1 MAIPLPGEPPVV
13 VLLGQRAAYLKDG
26 VIDPERYE
34 PGDLTR
40 SLCSPWQYDFT
51 DCGCWYWASN
61 KPDMVAVTPDGPQ
74 IYNFQRLR
82 TGEIAPEPPTHPP
95 VVSQQLWGRGHAAGT
110 PVSPEERVPR
120 QMNHADL
127 ITGWEVLPVVIDD
140 RETDRMVARPAVTLP
155 DSELFLDLATI
166 VDRLVYLAGIEHA
179 LMIEY
184 LYAHYSIDSSR
195 RRPAPDDTG
204 PLRLFEAAN
213 TILSVAIDEMR
224 HFRWVN
230 EILVML
236 GQPPAVRRALRTED
250 KDNNGRFF
258 GPRLLANPSQPGAD
272 RLVHPDRA
280 GSQDVDP
287 GVQSDTID
295 GMYTRLLLSIERSD
309 EIADEI
315 KERVQHLIKLIID
328 EGYEHYHRFQRV
340 RQLLPQPPDESY
352 LRILEDPQ
360 PLADTHP
367 AKGLEDRVNRS
378 YEVILNLLLV
388 LFGRGDAEHGQ
399 LLEATRIAMVDSL
412 DMESLNLILAGGAPL
427 FVLPDLSSEVNL
439 GLFSAGPGLA
449 GLPGPMVART
459 AGDAAGPRPLY
470 ATPPAPRC
478 GERDRFGF
486 ERSRSPADGGTLCR
500 RHVTGARSL
509 PDDDPRRR
517 RVGRVSRRHAVV
529 LGGGLVGLTSTRI
542 LLDCGW
548 SVRLCRSGLR
558 QSRPIVLAEHS
569 WKILEDIWQCRLLR
583 LCRHHLLSGRSV
595 RWTPDAPVDEVP
607 IASLSLDAA
616 ELSEALESRLRAQRG
631 NGLAIEDVPDDAD
644 LPGHAVVIDARG
656 APAPDV
662 CQMVCGRRAI
672 RTWPNLPADPTLTG
686 RSRVASRPWV
696 LDFSPSDGS
705 GSDERSDRNA
715 DGGARPER
723 GCFRVI
729 GTRGRCALSRSNCYR
744 KRRRTPC
751 KTKRCTGDRPAARS
765 DGVHTYAVFSR
776 RPGDDV

>member
-1 MAIPLPGEPPVV
+1 MPNDLKNRKLMPLNQTARSDTLVHGNPVTTRADATVENTFPGLEFDHRNLEKQFLDGLLFELHAGSGGWLRDYDRGRGFPFAEADYEAGLMIWAVVGNLRDPDAPSGSSQQLRWGIGAGGSAIFQIIREFEPGPVAVVLGPRRSAADFPSMALQEQILQALRAGQNMAIPLPGEPPVV

-26 VIDPERYE
+26 VIDSERYE

-166 VDRLVYLAGIEHA
+166 VDRLVNLAGIEHA

-250 KDNNGRFF
+250 KDNNGRFLDHDF
-258 GPRLLANPSQPGAD
+258 SLTPANQARID
-272 RLVHPDRA
+272 WFIRIEQ

-459 AGDAAGPRPLY
+459 AGDAAGPEAIVRNATRPLD
-470 ATPPAPRC
+470 AVNEIDSASNDPGHRLMA
-478 GERDRFGF
+478 
-486 ERSRSPADGGTLCR
+486 ERSAAAMSQVRAAFLTTIRDG
-500 RHVTGARSL
+500 
-509 PDDDPRRR
+509 
-517 RVGRVSRRHAVV
+517 
-529 LGGGLVGLTSTRI
+529 
-542 LLDCGW
+542 
-548 SVRLCRSGLR
+548 
-558 QSRPIVLAEHS
+558 E
-569 WKILEDIWQCRLLR
+569 E
-583 LCRHHLLSGRSV
+583 
-595 RWTPDAPVDEVP
+595 
-607 IASLSLDAA
+607 
-616 ELSEALESRLRAQRG
+616 
-631 NGLAIEDVPDDAD
+631 
-644 LPGHAVVIDARG
+644 
-656 APAPDV
+656 
-662 CQMVCGRRAI
+662 
-672 RTWPNLPADPTLTG
+672 
-686 RSRVASRPWV
+686 
-696 LDFSPSDGS
+696 
-705 GSDERSDRNA
+705 
-715 DGGARPER
+715 
-723 GCFRVI
+723 
-729 GTRGRCALSRSNCYR
+729 
-744 KRRRTPC
+744 
-751 KTKRCTGDRPAARS
+751 
-765 DGVHTYAVFSR
+765 
-776 RPGDDV
+776 